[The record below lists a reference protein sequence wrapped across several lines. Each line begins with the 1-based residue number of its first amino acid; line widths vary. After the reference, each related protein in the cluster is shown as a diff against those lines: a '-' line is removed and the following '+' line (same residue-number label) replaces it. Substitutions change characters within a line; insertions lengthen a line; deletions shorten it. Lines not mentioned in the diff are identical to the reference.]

1 MTRPIFGVIAGVIFG
16 AIAVAIM
23 LPMSFPDRARAFA
36 GAFASRF
43 AVGLLASTVQL
54 PMPGWASGLV
64 VGLLVSLPDAII
76 TKAYAPILILGTVGG
91 AIIGAL
97 AQRFAH
103 A

>member
-1 MTRPIFGVIAGVIFG
+1 MTRTVFGIIAGVVFG
-16 AIAVAIM
+16 AVAVAVM

-43 AVGLLASTVQL
+43 AVGLLASTVDL
-54 PMPGWASGLV
+54 PMPGWARGLI

-76 TKAYAPILILGTVGG
+76 TKAYAPILILGSIGG
-91 AIIGAL
+91 AVIGAL

-103 A
+103 

>member
-1 MTRPIFGVIAGVIFG
+1 MTRTVFGIIAGVVFG
-16 AIAVAIM
+16 AAAVAVM

-43 AVGLLASTVQL
+43 AVGLLAATVDL
-54 PMPGWASGLV
+54 PMPGWARGLI

-76 TKAYAPILILGTVGG
+76 TKAYAPILILGSIGG
-91 AIIGAL
+91 VVIGAL

-103 A
+103 